1 MKGLFFLVG
10 LIYMNITLSQKPIH
24 FSFWNTRHNPTFSI
38 NEPNFTYILYENKF
52 FLKEWNNKLVGTDIK
67 TKKGR
72 ISMHFAQRGNYNFS
86 SNKTSIGYVQ
96 KMSPKLNLGLSV
108 EYTFFHQAEI
118 KNNPALL
125 TPTFGI
131 TYKHSELNTFYSS
144 LYHSGIIF
152 HNNGLPNCLL
162 VFWNHKINES
172 SSFSTGCITENEM
185 VIGSFG
191 FNYFYSDCIKFT
203 IGINSSEIP
212 IEFAFTCSLK
222 SFEFLLQNNYHQKL
236 GTSNQIGL
244 AYKW

>member
-1 MKGLFFLVG
+1 MK
-10 LIYMNITLSQKPIH
+10 ITFSQEPIL
-24 FSFWNTRHNPTFSI
+24 FSFWNKQLNPTFSL
-38 NEPNFTYILYENKF
+38 NEKNFTYIQYENKF
-52 FLKEWNNKLVGTDIK
+52 LLKEWNNKLVGAGIT

-72 ISMHFAQRGNYNFS
+72 INMHFSKRGNNNFS
-86 SNKTSIGYVQ
+86 NNKTSIGYAQ
-96 KMSPKLNLGLSV
+96 KMSPKLNLGLSL
-108 EYTFFHQAEI
+108 EYTFFQQAEI

-131 TYKHSELNTFYSS
+131 AYKHSEINSFYSS

-162 VFWNHKINES
+162 VFWNHQINEY
-172 SSFSTGCITENEM
+172 SSFSTGCITENGT

-191 FNYFYSDCIKFT
+191 FNYFYLDNMNFT
-203 IGINSSEIP
+203 LEINSSETP

-222 SFEFLLQNNYHQKL
+222 SFEFLIQSNYHQNL
-236 GTSNQIGL
+236 GCSNQIGI